1 MQVVGTGF
9 KLVLSQKQDRIQNI
23 LTDNNSVHA
32 LQGMIVHRNTSVITL
47 KSYKSVANRYG
58 LNLKV
63 SKEKSISR
71 ICRYLP

>member
-23 LTDNNSVHA
+23 LADNNSVHA
-32 LQGMIVHRNTSVITL
+32 LQGMIVNRNTSVITL
-47 KSYKSVANRYG
+47 NSYKSVANRYG

-63 SKEKSISR
+63 SKTNSILV
-71 ICRYLP
+71 CRYLP